1 MDFVHILC
9 ISVLLLTVLVF
20 FPANVKIEIENSM
33 RNYICLQI
41 WYPGGI
47 ESRETV
53 SLMSSFAKESVPV
66 LFYRA
71 KNRDLASAG
80 VQSIVLSTP
89 ILGKKHCFPAIP
101 SAGGI

>member
-1 MDFVHILC
+1 MVADGADATLYEWILFTYYVYLFC
-9 ISVLLLTVLVF
+9 SCLTVLVF

-71 KNRDLASAG
+71 KNRG
-80 VQSIVLSTP
+80 P
-89 ILGKKHCFPAIP
+89 PLGYNL
-101 SAGGI
+101 